1 YKPALYS
8 GFSFK
13 EGVDMKKILLF
24 CSSFFIMAAF
34 LPAQSIG
41 INPYLSGG
49 INFGYNS
56 GMGVQGNLTVS
67 NFAQDFP
74 VSFRLGV
81 EYTSVN
87 PGNPV
92 DARVIF
98 INDAT
103 NGVPQKSGYV
113 WDFRMDFLFRIK
125 IFSLP
130 KSFFFIGPRYSQF
143 TADFE
148 FIDGNE
154 FFTINSNQWGLG
166 TGIQSNF
173 LLTRRLDLVLTT
185 GFDYYFSSVIEG
197 HDTSY
202 GSDGTIINGRKNFTY
217 TDADNAINQPKFVIK
232 AMMGFNYY
240 F

>member
-1 YKPALYS
+1 
-8 GFSFK
+8 
-13 EGVDMKKILLF
+13 MKKILLF

-113 WDFRMDFLFRIK
+113 WDFRMDFLF
-125 IFSLP
+125 
-130 KSFFFIGPRYSQF
+130 
-143 TADFE
+143 
-148 FIDGNE
+148 
-154 FFTINSNQWGLG
+154 
-166 TGIQSNF
+166 
-173 LLTRRLDLVLTT
+173 
-185 GFDYYFSSVIEG
+185 
-197 HDTSY
+197 
-202 GSDGTIINGRKNFTY
+202 
-217 TDADNAINQPKFVIK
+217 
-232 AMMGFNYY
+232 
-240 F
+240 

>member
-1 YKPALYS
+1 
-8 GFSFK
+8 
-13 EGVDMKKILLF
+13 MKKILIF
-24 CSSFFIMAAF
+24 CSLLFIMIAGIS
-34 LPAQSIG
+34 AQTIG

-56 GMGVQGNLTVS
+56 GLGVQGNLTIS
-67 NFAQDFP
+67 NFARDFP

-87 PGNPV
+87 PGNPI

-113 WDFRMDFLFRIK
+113 WDFRMDFLFHMK

-166 TGIQSNF
+166 TGLQSNF
-173 LLTRRLDLVLTT
+173 LLARRLDLVLTT
-185 GFDYYFSSVIEG
+185 GFDYYFSSTIEG

-202 GSDGTIINGRKNFTY
+202 GPDGTIINGRKNFTY